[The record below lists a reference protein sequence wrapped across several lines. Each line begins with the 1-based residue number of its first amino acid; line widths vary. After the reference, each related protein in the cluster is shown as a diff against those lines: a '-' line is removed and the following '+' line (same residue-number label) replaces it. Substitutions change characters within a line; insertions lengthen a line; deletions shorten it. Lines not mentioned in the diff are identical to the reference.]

1 MASMSAEQESVE
13 VAQKAK
19 KSAGV
24 STAQYKAVNENRVKL
39 TRNIKATTDAEETL
53 NDEFRRA
60 NWQDANSISNTRDM
74 ITKALNKI
82 ENDANQYVVFYGML
96 KDITGLDIPL
106 PSLSVISEESDPR
119 DSQDL
124 VTSYTKKK
132 LVEHE
137 QSGQNP
143 EPDSGYL
150 GFSGKGLADH
160 DGDIIDG
167 DRSTNPDVPV
177 PTSTDDSNTSYS
189 QEEVHPKFTI
199 EETGTETLPKQASV
213 FIPSFK
219 EEAAMMNKRLL
230 ELHDRAQGKL
240 HKRIKEL
247 EKLLQEE
254 GDAKE
259 ALQREIDEKSHQFSQ
274 YKSNAERTIEESEN
288 ELQQLKAKL
297 SATEKEKKDNE
308 SKYNEEVKQLKKEV
322 EDLKERK
329 EKEKQAAELQLM
341 RLERDLCI
349 AEKEL
354 AEKKIVILN
363 QQCEKAELEK
373 KIVICSK
380 DDEIRKLKV
389 EKKRLM
395 RGQSLHRSLSSLD
408 INDR

>member
-1 MASMSAEQESVE
+1 LNFIYAFALCLHL
-13 VAQKAK
+13 
-19 KSAGV
+19 
-24 STAQYKAVNENRVKL
+24 L
-39 TRNIKATTDAEETL
+39 T
-53 NDEFRRA
+53 
-60 NWQDANSISNTRDM
+60 
-74 ITKALNKI
+74 
-82 ENDANQYVVFYGML
+82 
-96 KDITGLDIPL
+96 
-106 PSLSVISEESDPR
+106 VISEESDPR

-137 QSGQNP
+137 QSGQKP
-143 EPDSGYL
+143 ERDSGYL
-150 GFSGKGLADH
+150 GFSGNGLADH
-160 DGDIIDG
+160 DGDIIEGDG
-167 DRSTNPDVPV
+167 SINPDVPV

-199 EETGTETLPKQASV
+199 EETGTETLPKQAPV

-219 EEAAMMNKRLL
+219 EKAAMMHQQLL
-230 ELHDRAQGKL
+230 NLHEREQQTL
-240 HKRIKEL
+240 HNRIIEL

-259 ALQREIDEKSHQFSQ
+259 ALQRETDEKSHQFSQ
-274 YKSNAERTIEESEN
+274 YKSNAERTIEEREN
-288 ELQQLKAKL
+288 ELQELNAKL
-297 SATEKEKKDNE
+297 SAIEKEKKDNE
-308 SKYNEEVKQLKKEV
+308 SKYNEEVERLKKEV
-322 EDLKERK
+322 EDLRERK
-329 EKEKQAAELQLM
+329 EKEKQAAEFKLM
-341 RLERDLCI
+341 KLERDLCR

-395 RGQSLHRSLSSLD
+395 RGYSLHRSLSSLD
-408 INDR
+408 INDP

>member
-1 MASMSAEQESVE
+1 MKSVIL
-13 VAQKAK
+13 
-19 KSAGV
+19 GV
-24 STAQYKAVNENRVKL
+24 VQFYKHAFALCLHLL
-39 TRNIKATTDAEETL
+39 T
-53 NDEFRRA
+53 
-60 NWQDANSISNTRDM
+60 
-74 ITKALNKI
+74 
-82 ENDANQYVVFYGML
+82 
-96 KDITGLDIPL
+96 
-106 PSLSVISEESDPR
+106 VISEESDPR

-150 GFSGKGLADH
+150 GFSGNALADH

-167 DRSTNPDVPV
+167 DGSTNPDVPV
-177 PTSTDDSNTSYS
+177 PTSTDDSNTSYL
-189 QEEVHPKFTI
+189 QEEHAKFTI
-199 EETGTETLPKQASV
+199 EETGTETLAKQASV

-230 ELHDRAQGKL
+230 ELHERAQGKL